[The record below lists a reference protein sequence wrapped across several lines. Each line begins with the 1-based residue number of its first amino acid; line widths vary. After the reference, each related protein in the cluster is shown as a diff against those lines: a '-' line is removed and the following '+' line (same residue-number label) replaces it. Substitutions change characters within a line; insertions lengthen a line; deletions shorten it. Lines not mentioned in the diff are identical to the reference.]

1 MASRPNVLFII
12 VDQWNHRCFGY
23 AEHPTVQTPNLDRL
37 RTDSV
42 HFSRCY
48 VQNAFC
54 LPSRISYLT
63 GQYLFHHREYGFSGL
78 LEEGVPSLPAHF
90 REHGYVTMHV
100 GKAHVNPMMDQ
111 LGFEIFVPTLP
122 EDIAFASDPED
133 SYQAYCRRQGVSYPH
148 DQVHGGE
155 GLVPVK
161 AADRSQKGGAG
172 LRTAGVSEIALE
184 DSIEAYTSRRA
195 VAFLREEHDRPF
207 FLHVSFDRPH
217 PPLSPPAP
225 YDTFYDPDQIP
236 VPEPYTEEELG
247 KLPEHIRQR
256 FLRSPDALTQTG
268 QDGMQRVLA
277 HYYGLMSLIDHEI
290 GTLLRTLKELD
301 IYDNTII
308 VFCADHGDFAGYKG
322 LFNKYSNTIFHDEI
336 VHTSLLLKLPDQVH
350 RGQDDCR
357 LVEAIDL
364 FPTLAHQCD
373 LPTTGLALDGQDLS
387 ARGEDGDPG
396 IAFSESYGIKT
407 LIKGDLKLI
416 IYVNA
421 EEGELYDL
429 ARDPEE
435 RRNLY
440 EDPAWQEQVLV
451 LKLEIVKKFTPPVS
465 AQRQTFIRSLFDDTR
480 GTETGAM
487 DKLYKWDKSV
497 VDGGGFWMVFRDG
510 YRLVVLPFDDRAVL
524 EREDPARIL
533 PSHHR
538 VWETCE
544 DPVVTGRLLD
554 ELIDVLATKIRP
566 ISLMSGGQQ
575 SWDNLLRSKG
585 RGYA

>member
-1 MASRPNVLFII
+1 MTPRPNVLVII
-12 VDQWNHRCFGY
+12 ADQWNHRCFGY
-23 AEHPTVQTPNLDRL
+23 AGHPIVQTPNLDRL

-42 HFSRCY
+42 RFSRCY

-111 LGFEIFVPTLP
+111 LGFETFVPTLP

-133 SYQAYCRRQGVSYPH
+133 SYQAYCRRQGLPYPH

-161 AADRSQKGGAG
+161 AADPSLKGGAG
-172 LRTAGVSEIALE
+172 LRTAGASEISLG
-184 DSIEAYTSRRA
+184 DSIEAYTARRA
-195 VAFLREEHDRPF
+195 VAFLREERDHPF

-225 YDTFYDPDQIP
+225 YDTFYDPHQIP
-236 VPEPYTEEELG
+236 VPEPYTEQELS
-247 KLPEHIRQR
+247 KLPEHIRLR
-256 FLRSPDALTQTG
+256 FLQGPDALPQMG
-268 QDGMQRVLA
+268 QEGMQRVLG
-277 HYYGLMSLIDHEI
+277 HYYGLMSQIDHEI

-301 IYDNTII
+301 LYDNTII

-336 VHTSLLLKLPDQVH
+336 IRTPLLVKLPGQVR
-350 RGQDDCR
+350 RGEDENR
-357 LVEAIDL
+357 LTEAIDL
-364 FPTLAHQCD
+364 FPTLAHLCD
-373 LPTTGLALDGQDLS
+373 LPTAGLALDGQDLS
-387 ARGEDGDPG
+387 NRCEEGDLG
-396 IAFSESYGIKT
+396 VAFSESYGIKT
-407 LIKGDLKLI
+407 LIKGDHKLI

-451 LKLEIVKKFTPPVS
+451 LKLEIIKTLTSPVS
-465 AQRQTFIRSLFDDTR
+465 ARRRAFIRSLFDDTR
-480 GTETGAM
+480 STKTGAM
-487 DKLYKWDKSV
+487 DKLCKWDKSIV
-497 VDGGGFWMVFRDG
+497 EGGGFWMVFRDG
-510 YRLVVLPFDDRAVL
+510 YRLVVLPFDDRASL
-524 EREDPARIL
+524 EREDPVQSI
-533 PSHHR
+533 PSRHR
-538 VWETCE
+538 GWVACE
-544 DPVVTGRLLD
+544 DPAVTGRLLD